1 MALDKL
7 VDSTQLD
14 SDLGDV
20 ADAIRAKS
28 GGTSQLAFP
37 VGFISEIQSI
47 QTGGGGGGGDA
58 SLADVDVYIA
68 DYVTEVPTIT
78 SGALNS
84 RYGYIV
90 GV

>member
-37 VGFISEIQSI
+37 AGFITEIQSI
-47 QTGGGGGGGDA
+47 STGGGGGDA

-84 RYGYIV
+84 RYGYIA

>member
-7 VDSTQLD
+7 VDSAQLD

-28 GGTSQLAFP
+28 GGSSQLAFP
-37 VGFISEIQSI
+37 AGFISEIQSI
-47 QTGGGGGGGDA
+47 TTGGGGGGDA

-68 DYVTEVPTIT
+68 DYVTEAPTIT

>member
-7 VDSTQLD
+7 VDSAQLD

-28 GGTSQLAFP
+28 KGTSQLAFP
-37 VGFISEIQSI
+37 AGFISEIQRIS
-47 QTGGGGGGGDA
+47 TGGDGGDA

>member
-37 VGFISEIQSI
+37 AGFITEIQSI
-47 QTGGGGGGGDA
+47 STGGSGGDA